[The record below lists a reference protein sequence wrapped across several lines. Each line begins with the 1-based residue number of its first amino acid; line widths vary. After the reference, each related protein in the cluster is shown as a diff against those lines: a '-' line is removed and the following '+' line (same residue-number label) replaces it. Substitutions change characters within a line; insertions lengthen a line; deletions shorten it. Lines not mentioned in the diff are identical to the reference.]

1 MIVNQHILLFI
12 PIFLL
17 PSIVTA
23 QSPKYCN
30 RSCGDKSVPFP
41 FGFSADC
48 QIPLNCSSN
57 DQQLLAGFPI
67 LTINA
72 DRIKLSIEAT
82 CDRPLQAL
90 RRLYGPSFAPSSL
103 NAILLQNCSL
113 PPKPCMIPTT
123 TVYTHF
129 EAIGCSPNNRSISC
143 YSENKT
149 NGFVDYDKVTGTNC
163 KSFLSSISA
172 ESFDESG
179 VLEIQVI
186 ELGWWLQGRCPDYC
200 SDNAF
205 CDEIVPPF
213 NGQPGFRCR
222 CKNGFIGDGYRASH
236 GCRKNCNTARYI
248 SGKCGGTAGLA
259 LLIGGIGVG
268 AILMICA
275 VLVCCCF
282 RKRQSNSEDRHS
294 AKRFLSEA
302 SDISIPIYTYK
313 AIEKATDGFSEKQR
327 LGTGA
332 FGTVPPNEVNLA
344 SVATDRIG
352 KGRLDEIIDP
362 FLEPHS
368 DSWTLSSI
376 HKVAELAFRCLSY
389 QRDMRPTMMEVAVEL
404 EQIRL
409 SRRVPAEE
417 VTCVTSSEV
426 SPCSSSSNIS
436 EQPLS
441 MAVNNKEGP
450 ENTGLFMLQMTNV
463 GCMNLIE
470 KLKDNSPV
478 STQDPCLHRAIC

>member
-1 MIVNQHILLFI
+1 METVLNINSFFSDYKFVICKNMIVKEPILLFI
-12 PIFLL
+12 AICLL
-17 PSIVTA
+17 SSIITA
-23 QSPKYCN
+23 RSSKYCD
-30 RSCGDKSVPFP
+30 RSCGNKFVPFP

-48 QIPLNCSSN
+48 QIPLNCSSSN
-57 DQQLLAGFPI
+57 QQLIGGFPI
-67 LTINA
+67 FTINA
-72 DRIKLSIEAT
+72 DRMKISIEAT
-82 CDRPLQAL
+82 CDRPLEAL
-90 RRLYGPSFAPSSL
+90 HRLYGPGYAPSSR

-113 PPKPCMIPTT
+113 PKPCMIPTT

-129 EAIGCSPNNRSISC
+129 EAIGCSSNDSSISC

-149 NGFVDYDKVTGTNC
+149 TGFLDYDKVTRTNC

-179 VLEIQVI
+179 VLEVQMV

-200 SDNAF
+200 SENAF

-222 CKNGFIGDGYRASH
+222 CKNGFIGDGYRAGH
-236 GCRKNCNTARYI
+236 GCRK
-248 SGKCGGTAGLA
+248 GQ
-259 LLIGGIGVG
+259 
-268 AILMICA
+268 
-275 VLVCCCF
+275 F
-282 RKRQSNSEDRHS
+282 
-294 AKRFLSEA
+294 FLSSRITLKLLEKD
-302 SDISIPIYTYK
+302 SQM
-313 AIEKATDGFSEKQR
+313 EKATALESNGIRWLQ
-327 LGTGA
+327 A
-332 FGTVPPNEVNLA
+332 FDCAKPVLELTTNQDA

-352 KGRLDEIIDP
+352 KGRLDELIDP
-362 FLEPHS
+362 FLEPNS

-376 HKVAELAFRCLSY
+376 HKVAELAFRCLSF
-389 QRDMRPTMMEVAVEL
+389 QRDMRPTMMEVALEL

-409 SRRVPAEE
+409 SRCAPAEE
-417 VTCVTSSEV
+417 ITCATSSEV

-441 MAVNNKEGP
+441 MAVNNKDRP
-450 ENTGLFMLQMTNV
+450 ENKELFMLEMTNV

-478 STQDPCLHRAIC
+478 STKDSWLSEQSSPSSSSLLNSVNH